1 MGQALVTL
9 PDGRKARVTF
19 DTQEQLDATV
29 ADLTKPKG
37 AAASGPAAQPPAAG
51 GPQTPPAAAPGAPG
65 VAQPGG
71 LGEKILAGANRVGEA
86 VLGAPEAALKV
97 GTGLVGSAAGGLAGI
112 GQGVKNLVSGD
123 PTNMSAADRVEQVS
137 GALTYQ
143 PRTQGGK
150 DAAAVVEAPFKLLA
164 AGADWAGGKT
174 AEVTG
179 SPALGAAVNTAIQ
192 SAPGL
197 LGLKVGKVAP
207 GAAGASRGAAA
218 AARAQA
224 YAGNLGL
231 DWSSLAPAL
240 KDTLTN
246 IGKDAGNLEK
256 LDPAAVKRQA
266 LLAGQKIPISTTR
279 GKLTRDPVELRREAV
294 ASTTAEG
301 QPIRDVDIAANRDL
315 QANLEVLRGKV
326 GGQRGG
332 LHDPNAENPLPGP
345 SMRAATKAPQDV
357 GASVQGELRGKA
369 AASKRNYDALYKAA
383 RETEPDVRAPV
394 KPLNELLEKNPEIQ
408 HLGWVEGW
416 LSKAARAKQKAAG
429 SPEPVPFEDATLAE
443 LHDLRSD
450 ATEIARTGG
459 KEGHYAAKVV
469 QAIDRTMAEGSPTG
483 AKAWK
488 EANDAFRK
496 HQREFK
502 DQALIKQLTTNKAG
516 DRALALEKTWN
527 TIAKA
532 PVEKIR
538 QVKQSLL
545 TQEGPKATRMQGRA
559 AWRDLRGET
568 VNRILEDARNV
579 VATDE
584 TERSILTA
592 AALRKSINSVGR
604 ERLTEII
611 GKRNTDQLYDLLRA
625 AKITRTDPAHRVT
638 ESGTVP
644 NALVLAEKL
653 LKHIPGGKTL
663 VGAKHALKD
672 LGERG
677 KAAETVRQA
686 VKTPLQIAAEEAERR
701 AQARTTEIRRRTTT
715 LRAAGGALPGVGEG
729 ARREPPANEE

>member
-1 MGQALVTL
+1 MGEALVTL

-19 DTQEQLDATV
+19 DTPEQLNATI
-29 ADLTKPKG
+29 ADLTQPAKG
-37 AAASGPAAQPPAAG
+37 QAAQQNG
-51 GPQTPPAAAPGAPG
+51 PGAQQKPPG
-65 VAQPGG
+65 AQETPKDGSVAAPGG
-71 LGEKILAGANRVGEA
+71 LGDKILAGANRVGEA
-86 VLGAPEAALKV
+86 VLGAPEAGLKAV
-97 GTGLVGSAAGGLAGI
+97 TGLAGSAAGGLAGI
-112 GQGVKNLVSGD
+112 SQGIQNTYDRAAGNEVG
-123 PTNMSAADRVEQVS
+123 MSAGDRVEQVS
-137 GALTYQ
+137 GAMTYQ
-143 PRTQGGK
+143 PRTQGGQ

-164 AGADWAGGKT
+164 AGADVAGRKT

-179 SPALGAAVNTAIQ
+179 SPALGAGVNTAIQ
-192 SAPGL
+192 SLPGL
-197 LGLKVGKVAP
+197 LGIKGGAGAGVTRGT
-207 GAAGASRGAAA
+207 AAGA

-231 DWSSLAPAL
+231 DWSRLAPAL
-240 KDTLTN
+240 KDTLTS

-266 LLAGQKIPISTTR
+266 LLAGQRIPISTTR

-332 LHDPNAENPLPGP
+332 LHDPNAENPAPGP
-345 SMRAATKAPQDV
+345 SMRSPTKSPEDV
-357 GASVQGELRGKA
+357 GGAVQGELRGKA
-369 AASKRNYDALYKAA
+369 AASKRNYDALYKKA
-383 RETEPDVRAPV
+383 RDTEPDVRAPV

-416 LSKAARAKQKAAG
+416 LSKAQRAKQKAAG
-429 SPEPVPFEDATLAE
+429 PTPEPVKFEDATLAE

-469 QAIDRTMAEGSPTG
+469 KAIDQTMAEGSPAG

-488 EANDAFRK
+488 EANDAFRT

-538 QVKQSLL
+538 QVKASLL
-545 TQEGPKATRMQGRA
+545 TQDGPKATRMQGRA
-559 AWRDLRGET
+559 AWRDLRAET

-611 GKRNTDQLYDLLRA
+611 GKRNTEQLYELLRA

-638 ESGTVP
+638 APTAMDP
-644 NALVLAEKL
+644 L
-653 LKHIPGGKTL
+653 
-663 VGAKHALKD
+663 
-672 LGERG
+672 RG
-677 KAAETVRQA
+677 
-686 VKTPLQIAAEEAERR
+686 
-701 AQARTTEIRRRTTT
+701 
-715 LRAAGGALPGVGEG
+715 
-729 ARREPPANEE
+729 